1 MRAILMCR
9 QCDQIDIKIERLQ
22 NIAYRI
28 LDQQTLDAIAALIV
42 ELEAKKAKL
51 HPE

>member
-1 MRAILMCR
+1 MRAKLMCS
-9 QCDQIDIKIERLQ
+9 QCDQIDIKIRRLQ

-28 LDQQTLDAIAALIV
+28 LDQQTRDAIAALIA
-42 ELEAKKAKL
+42 ELETKKAEL